1 MKIPRWCGAAVL
13 ALAPGVALAQPA
25 DLILHNAKVYTVEAR
40 QPLAQ
45 AVAVRA
51 GRIVKVGGNAE
62 VLALKGPATKAMDLG
77 GRLVLPGFNDAH
89 THFENAVEWYF
100 QVRLIDVN
108 TQEEM
113 VKRLAEVA
121 KRLPKGVWITG
132 GDWGTFAAWRSER
145 KEPGGFTTFT
155 PNLAAIDAVSPDH
168 PVLLRSYDRR
178 WFANSKMLQAA
189 RIGKSNPN
197 PRGGTYEKD
206 PVTGELTGVLTG
218 TAGEIMNALVPPVSM
233 AQKLIGAR
241 GIQRE
246 LNRVGITSI
255 ADIARID
262 DITQGRIEPIH
273 VERSYSDMTIFEDL
287 RKQGALSVRVYAML
301 PLAPLA
307 ETLAHGIRMGGGD
320 DWIRYGALKAFGD
333 SGVMFKPFSA
343 EGLPNDWSFRFAG
356 EEEMARRIA
365 AADRAGFDVGVHI
378 IGDKASHL
386 LIDWYEAA
394 ARANPARDRRHRL
407 IHYWHTTPEDIER
420 SARLGLVADV
430 TPAHLLRS
438 IGAMD
443 RSLDAERA
451 KSAFAYRSMMDKGV
465 IVNLVS
471 DLPGSFNKANLSPY
485 NPLENMYYAMTR
497 MDLDGK
503 PAGGWHPEQN
513 LTIEQAILA
522 YTLNPARAEHQEKS
536 KGSIAPG
543 KLADM
548 VVLSRD
554 ILAADPRDLLTT
566 EVLYTILDGKV
577 VYSKYEQGRGS

>member
-1 MKIPRWCGAAVL
+1 MKILAWCSAAVL
-13 ALAPGVALAQPA
+13 ALAAGAAFAQPA

-40 QPLAQ
+40 QPFAQ
-45 AVAVRA
+45 AIAVRG

-77 GRLVLPGFNDAH
+77 GKLVLPGFNDAH

-121 KRLPKGVWITG
+121 KRVPKGVWITG
-132 GDWGTFAAWRSER
+132 GDWGTFEAWRSEK
-145 KEPGGFTTFT
+145 KEPGGFRTFT
-155 PNLAAIDAVSPDH
+155 PSLAAIDAVSPDH
-168 PVLLRSYDRR
+168 PVLFRSYDRR

-189 RIGKSNPN
+189 RIGKTNPN
-197 PRGGTYEKD
+197 PRGGAYEKD
-206 PVTGELTGVLTG
+206 PVTGELTGVLSG

-233 AQKLIGAR
+233 AQKVIGAR
-241 GIQRE
+241 GIQQE

-255 ADIARID
+255 GDIARID
-262 DITQGRIEPIH
+262 EISQANIVPIH
-273 VERSYSDMTIFEDL
+273 VERSYSDMKIFEEL
-287 RKQGALSVRVYAML
+287 KARGELSVRVHAML
-301 PLAPLA
+301 PVAPL
-307 ETLAHGIRMGGGD
+307 EQTLARGIRMGSGD
-320 DWIRYGALKAFGD
+320 DWIRYGALKAFAD
-333 SGVMFKPFSA
+333 SGVMFKPFAA
-343 EGLPNDWSFRFAG
+343 EGLPNDWSFRFVG
-356 EEEMARRIA
+356 EAEMARRIA
-365 AADRAGFDVGVHI
+365 AADKAGFDVGVHI

-394 ARANPARDRRHRL
+394 ARANPPRERRNRL

-420 SARLGLVADV
+420 AARLGLVADV

-438 IGAMD
+438 MGAMD
-443 RSLDAERA
+443 RGLDAERA
-451 KSAFAYRSMMDKGV
+451 KSAFAFRTMMDKGV

-471 DLPGSFNKANLSPY
+471 DLPGSFNKATLSPY

-497 MDLDGK
+497 MGLDGK
-503 PAGGWHPEQN
+503 PAGGWHPEQD

-536 KGSIAPG
+536 KGSIAEG
-543 KLADM
+543 KLADL

-554 ILAADPRDLLTT
+554 ILLATPQELLTT
-566 EVLYTILDGKV
+566 EVLYTILGGKV
-577 VYSKYEQGRGS
+577 VYQKP